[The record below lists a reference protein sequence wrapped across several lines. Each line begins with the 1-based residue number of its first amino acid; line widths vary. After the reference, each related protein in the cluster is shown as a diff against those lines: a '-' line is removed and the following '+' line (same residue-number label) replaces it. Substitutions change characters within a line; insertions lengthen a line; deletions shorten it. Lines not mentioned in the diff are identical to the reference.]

1 MYSPADRKAL
11 CFPVQDEEEHKM
23 CRWIWCP
30 LLLPLLL
37 LLLVM
42 TEVEAQVENR
52 VIFLPGTFQN
62 VTVSQNET
70 VQAIVSRIPPE
81 VAFITLQF
89 HTQHRNATLS
99 YTRVPDL
106 GLSLTAVD
114 AGLLSALQ
122 PGQSALSMFL
132 SSSDGDPVAG
142 TGVILPYTSTDP
154 VPGACNTE
162 FNLDIDPNVYIHYN
176 LYETTIRFAPANL
189 GYERGEDP
197 PACDESI
204 EPNTRWRLQYDIYQY
219 FLPENDL
226 SERSLFRSIQ
236 DVADVHG
243 MLEKGKRVMTLFSTD
258 LSRAVFNSIPGQGVI
273 YSVIVR
279 DPVQNTSASYV
290 PVHTYACSFT
300 STLDGCQTLGKIS
313 TKIFFTIIGLAGLFV
328 CFFGHRFFKI
338 ELFCMGFSFAA
349 FFFFVLITRTTQLD
363 YNICL
368 ALSAVIGV
376 VGGVLLVM
384 SWWRFGSVMACI
396 VVVGLM
402 LGFLLAATILFTP
415 LGDLDLFRRSD
426 AVFWVTF
433 CCIMVIVPLFFV
445 RWPREGNIITCG
457 VVGAYAVILA
467 INAYIYT
474 SLSYITLNILK
485 RFLNNNFSA
494 VFTDV
499 PFQTIDY
506 AMITVW
512 VVLGVGGIVLQLYR
526 ERSRPFF
533 PPSPYLMWLQERE
546 RRKTNVLD
554 PSHHFPPLPNRI
566 LARARQL
573 TKRNESAGEHTPLL
587 L

>member
-1 MYSPADRKAL
+1 MS
-11 CFPVQDEEEHKM
+11 
-23 CRWIWCP
+23 RWVCCP
-30 LLLPLLL
+30 LLLLL

-42 TEVEAQVENR
+42 CEVQAQVENR
-52 VIFLPGTFQN
+52 VVFLPGTFQN
-62 VTVSQNET
+62 VSVSQNET
-70 VQAIVSRIPPE
+70 VQAVVSRIPPE

-89 HTQHRNATLS
+89 HTQYRNATLS

-114 AGLLSALQ
+114 SGLLSPLD
-122 PGQSALSMFL
+122 PGQTALSLFL
-132 SSSDGDPVAG
+132 LSLDGDPVTG
-142 TGVILPYTSTDP
+142 TGVILPYSSADP

-197 PACDESI
+197 PPCDESTL
-204 EPNTRWRLQYDIYQY
+204 PTTRWRLQYDVYQY

-226 SERSLFRSIQ
+226 SERSLFRGIQ
-236 DVADVHG
+236 EVAEVNG
-243 MLEKGKRVMTLFSTD
+243 MMANGKRVMTLFSSD
-258 LSRAVFNSIPGQGVI
+258 LSSAVFNSIPGQGVI

-279 DPVQNTSASYV
+279 DPLRNTSSSYV
-290 PVHTYACSFT
+290 PVHTYACSFA
-300 STLDGCQTLGKIS
+300 STLDGCQTLGKIT
-313 TKIFFTIIGLAGLFV
+313 TKVFFTITGLAGLFV
-328 CFFGHRFFKI
+328 CFCGHRFFKI

-349 FFFFVLITRTTQLD
+349 FFSFVAFTRLTKLD
-363 YNICL
+363 YDIRL
-368 ALSAVIGV
+368 VLSAVIGV
-376 VGGVLLVM
+376 VGGVILVM

-415 LGDLDLFRRSD
+415 LGDLDVFRHSD
-426 AVFWVTF
+426 VVFWVTF

-445 RWPREGNIITCG
+445 RWPREGNIVTCG
-457 VVGAYAVILA
+457 IVGAYAVILA

-474 SLSYITLNILK
+474 SLSYIALNILK

-499 PFQTIDY
+499 PFQIIDY

-526 ERSRPFF
+526 ERTRPFF

-573 TKRNESAGEHTPLL
+573 TRRSESAGEHTPLL

>member
-1 MYSPADRKAL
+1 ML
-11 CFPVQDEEEHKM
+11 
-23 CRWIWCP
+23 RWVHQP
-30 LLLPLLL
+30 LLPPLL

-42 TEVEAQVENR
+42 CEVQTQVENR
-52 VIFLPGTFQN
+52 VVFLPGTFQN
-62 VTVSQNET
+62 VSVSQNET
-70 VQAIVSRIPPE
+70 VQAVVSRIPPE
-81 VAFITLQF
+81 VSFITLQF

-106 GLSLTAVD
+106 GLSVSAVD
-114 AGLLSALQ
+114 AGLLSTLLPSQ
-122 PGQSALSMFL
+122 TALSLFLL
-132 SSSDGDPVAG
+132 SSNGDSVTG
-142 TGVILPYTSTDP
+142 TGVILPYSNTDP

-162 FNLDIDPNVYIHYN
+162 FNLDVDPNVYIHYN

-197 PACDESI
+197 PPCDEST
-204 EPNTRWRLQYDIYQY
+204 EPSTRWRLQYDIYQY

-226 SERSLFRSIQ
+226 SERSLFSSVQ
-236 DVADVHG
+236 EVADING
-243 MLEKGKRVMTLFSTD
+243 MVQNGKRVMTLFSPD
-258 LSRAVFNSIPGQGVI
+258 VSSAVFNSIPGQGVI

-279 DPVQNTSASYV
+279 DPLLNTSASYV
-290 PVHTYACSFT
+290 PVHTYACSFA
-300 STLDGCQTLGKIS
+300 SALDGCQTLGKIS
-313 TKIFFTIIGLAGLFV
+313 TKVFFTITGLAGLFV

-349 FFFFVLITRTTQLD
+349 FFSFVLITRTTKLD
-363 YNICL
+363 YDICL

-415 LGDLDLFRRSD
+415 LGDLDVFRHSD
-426 AVFWVTF
+426 VVFWVTF

-474 SLSYITLNILK
+474 SLSYIALNILK

-499 PFQTIDY
+499 PFQVIDY
-506 AMITVW
+506 VMITVW
-512 VVLGVGGIVLQLYR
+512 VVLGIGGIVLQLYR

-533 PPSPYLMWLQERE
+533 PPSPYLMWLQDRE
-546 RRKTNVLD
+546 RRRTNVLD

-566 LARARQL
+566 MARARQL
-573 TKRNESAGEHTPLL
+573 TKRSDAAGEHTPLL

>member
-1 MYSPADRKAL
+1 MSR
-11 CFPVQDEEEHKM
+11 
-23 CRWIWCP
+23 RIWR
-30 LLLPLLL
+30 PLLL
-37 LLLVM
+37 LLLVVLC
-42 TEVEAQVENR
+42 EVQAQLENR
-52 VIFLPGTFQN
+52 VVFLPGTFQN
-62 VTVSQNET
+62 VSVSQNES
-70 VQAIVSRIPPE
+70 VQAVVSRIPPE

-89 HTQHRNATLS
+89 HMQHHNATLS
-99 YTRVPDL
+99 YTKIPDL
-106 GLSLTAVD
+106 GLSLSATD
-114 AGLLSALQ
+114 AGLLSALL
-122 PGQSALSMFL
+122 PGQTTLSLFL
-132 SSSDGDPVAG
+132 SSTDRETVAC

-197 PACDESI
+197 PACDEST
-204 EPNTRWRLQYDIYQY
+204 EPNTRWRLQYDIYQF

-226 SERSLFRSIQ
+226 SERSLFRGLQ
-236 DVADVHG
+236 EVADVRR
-243 MLEKGKRVMTLFSTD
+243 MTENGKLVMTLLSSEMST
-258 LSRAVFNSIPGQGVI
+258 AVFNSIPGQGVI

-279 DPVQNTSASYV
+279 DPLLNTTASYV
-290 PVHTYACSFT
+290 PVHTYACSFA
-300 STLDGCQTLGKIS
+300 STLDGCQTLGKAS
-313 TKIFFTIIGLAGLFV
+313 TKVFFTIIGLAGLFV
-328 CFFGHRFFKI
+328 CFFGHRFFKC

-349 FFFFVLITRTTQLD
+349 FFFFVLITRTTNLEYD
-363 YNICL
+363 ISL
-368 ALSAVIGV
+368 TLSGVIGV

-402 LGFLLAATILFTP
+402 LGFLLAATIFFTP
-415 LGDLDLFRRSD
+415 LGDLDVFRHSD

-433 CCIMVIVPLFFV
+433 CCIMIIVPLFFV

-457 VVGAYAVILA
+457 VVGAYAVVLA
-467 INAYIYT
+467 VNAYIYT

-485 RFLNNNFSA
+485 RFLNNNFSS

-499 PFQTIDY
+499 PFQIIDY
-506 AMITVW
+506 VMITVW
-512 VVLGVGGIVLQLYR
+512 VVLGVGGIVLQIYR

-566 LARARQL
+566 LARAQQL
-573 TKRNESAGEHTPLL
+573 IRRSEPAGEHTPLL

>member
-1 MYSPADRKAL
+1 MEQRK
-11 CFPVQDEEEHKM
+11 M
-23 CRWIWCP
+23 SRWICCP
-30 LLLPLLL
+30 LLLFLSLMCQ
-37 LLLVM
+37 VQ
-42 TEVEAQVENR
+42 AQVENR

-62 VTVSQNET
+62 VNVSQNET
-70 VQAIVSRIPPE
+70 VQAVVSRIPPE

-89 HTQHRNATLS
+89 HTQHHNATLS
-99 YTRVPDL
+99 YTRMPGL
-106 GLSLTAVD
+106 GMSLTAVD
-114 AGLLSALQ
+114 SALLTVLQ
-122 PGQSALSMFL
+122 PDQTSLSLFL
-132 SSSDGDPVAG
+132 SSPDGETVAG
-142 TGVILPYTSTDP
+142 TGVILSYSSTDP

-162 FNLDIDPNVYIHYN
+162 FNLELDPNIYIHYN
-176 LYETTIRFAPANL
+176 IYETTISFAPANL
-189 GYERGEDP
+189 GRARGQTAP
-197 PACDESI
+197 PCDESTGSG
-204 EPNTRWRLQYDIYQY
+204 TRWRLQYDVYQY

-226 SERSLFRSIQ
+226 SERSLFSGIQ
-236 DVADVHG
+236 AVADIRG
-243 MLEKGKRVMTLFSTD
+243 LMTSGRQVMTLLSTD
-258 LSRAVFNSIPGQGVI
+258 KSMAAFNSIPGQGI
-273 YSVIVR
+273 IFSVVVR
-279 DPVQNTSASYV
+279 DPLLNTSASYV
-290 PVHTYACSFT
+290 PVHTYACSFV

-313 TKIFFTIIGLAGLFV
+313 TKVFFTITGLAGLFV
-328 CFFGHRFFKI
+328 CFFGHRFFKC

-349 FFFFVLITRTTQLD
+349 FFFFVLITRTTELD
-363 YNICL
+363 YDIRL
-368 ALSAVIGV
+368 ALSAVVGV

-402 LGFLLAATILFTP
+402 LGFLMASTVLFTP
-415 LGDLDLFRRSD
+415 LGDLEVFRSSD
-426 AVFWVTF
+426 VVFWVTF
-433 CCIMVIVPLFFV
+433 CSIMITVPLFFV

-494 VFTDV
+494 AFTDV

-512 VVLGVGGIVLQLYR
+512 VVLGVGGIILQLSR

-554 PSHHFPPLPNRI
+554 PSHHFPSLPGRI
-566 LARARQL
+566 MERARQL
-573 TKRNESAGEHTPLL
+573 TKRREPVGEQTPLL

>member
-1 MYSPADRKAL
+1 MSVCGL
-11 CFPVQDEEEHKM
+11 SSV
-23 CRWIWCP
+23 
-30 LLLPLLL
+30 LL

-42 TEVEAQVENR
+42 CGVQAQVENR
-52 VIFLPGTFQN
+52 VVFLPGTFQN
-62 VTVSQNET
+62 VSVSQNET
-70 VQAIVSRIPPE
+70 VQAVVSRIPPE

-114 AGLLSALQ
+114 AGLLSALL
-122 PGQSALSMFL
+122 PGQSALSLFL
-132 SSSDGDPVAG
+132 LSPESDPVAG

-162 FNLDIDPNVYIHYN
+162 FNLNIDPNVYIHYN

-189 GYERGEDP
+189 GYERGADP
-197 PACDESI
+197 PPCDESTA
-204 EPNTRWRLQYDIYQY
+204 PTTRWRLQYDVYQY

-236 DVADVHG
+236 EVADVNG
-243 MLEKGKRVMTLFSTD
+243 MIAHGKRVMTLFSSDQTK
-258 LSRAVFNSIPGQGVI
+258 AVFNSIPGQGVI

-279 DPVQNTSASYV
+279 DPVRNTSASYI
-290 PVHTYACSFT
+290 PVHTYACSFA
-300 STLDGCQTLGKIS
+300 STVDGCQNLGKNI
-313 TKIFFTIIGLAGLFV
+313 TKAFFTITGLAGLFV
-328 CFFGHRFFKI
+328 CFCGHRFFKT

-349 FFFFVLITRTTQLD
+349 FFFFVLITRTATLD
-363 YNICL
+363 YNIRL
-368 ALSAVIGV
+368 VLSAVIGV

-396 VVVGLM
+396 IVVGLM
-402 LGFLLAATILFTP
+402 LGFLIAATVFFTP
-415 LGDLDLFRRSD
+415 LGDLDVFRRSD

-457 VVGAYAVILA
+457 IVGAYAVILA

-499 PFQTIDY
+499 PFQAIDY

-512 VVLGVGGIVLQLYR
+512 VVLGVCGIVLQLYR

-554 PSHHFPPLPNRI
+554 PSHHFPPLPNRL

-573 TKRNESAGEHTPLL
+573 TKRSEPAGEHTPLL